1 MGIIRS
7 IFGNSE
13 GPPRICQTK
22 WYSRGS
28 GINNRN
34 DPNKKVHL
42 LETFFPERVRELIS
56 CSCWLRL
63 MRAYLHPW
71 AGISSAVDIMAS
83 NDSSMTSIMTSN
95 DSSMTQR
102 CTYQHQHHQGHF
114 SSFSSTLFIHTLVK
128 IRPRRNNA
136 TNSGL
141 SHNVSE
147 DVSLLNLR
155 KNRGQPDFQFS
166 VRCVRGLVNSSP
178 MLFALGSTLLQL
190 QECCRT
196 CVCRPRLG
204 GLNFLPEPESECLR
218 AESCVETETGETGEW
233 GCVHWGPE
241 WDTIHLTQSSAHK
254 TNRLFLLGK
263 NSSSLIGIYKKFIQ

>member
-71 AGISSAVDIMAS
+71 AGMSSAVDIMA
-83 NDSSMTSIMTSN
+83 SN

-141 SHNVSE
+141 SLFPRMCLCLIWEKTADNRIFNFHFVASEILLTHLQCCLPWAPLCCNCRNVAGLVFADPDWADSTSFRSRSQSVSE
-147 DVSLLNLR
+147 RRVVWRLR
-155 KNRGQPDFQFS
+155 QGR
-166 VRCVRGLVNSSP
+166 R
-178 MLFALGSTLLQL
+178 
-190 QECCRT
+190 
-196 CVCRPRLG
+196 
-204 GLNFLPEPESECLR
+204 ESG
-218 AESCVETETGETGEW
+218 AVYTEDLSD
-233 GCVHWGPE
+233 
-241 WDTIHLTQSSAHK
+241 DTIHLTQSSAHK
-254 TNRLFLLGK
+254 TNRIFLLGK